1 MSRALTTLAALA
13 LVLGAVGASAAPVCA
28 RGSGAVDRLL
38 CSDAGL
44 AALDQGLQQV
54 HRQALAQAR
63 GPARQALVVEQRAWA
78 RGRADCWKADGQPT
92 WITASWT
99 EDTVPGCVRAQT
111 RLRTAELQA
120 LWRLRPARTVFH
132 ACQGQA
138 VNELVVSAFE
148 TDPPVLRIERGDR
161 VATLWQVGLA
171 EVGAER
177 FEGANVSLRRQ
188 GDGWQVEWLDTRSGQ
203 TESLDCRPR

>member
-1 MSRALTTLAALA
+1 MSRARTALSALA
-13 LVLGAVGASAAPVCA
+13 LALGAAGASAAPACS
-28 RGSGAVDRLL
+28 RGTGAVDRLL
-38 CSDAGL
+38 CRDAGL
-44 AALDQGLQQV
+44 AALDQGLQQAY
-54 HRQALAQAR
+54 RQALAQAR
-63 GPARQALVVEQRAWA
+63 GPARRALVVEQGGWA

-99 EDTVPGCVRAQT
+99 EDTVLGCARAQT

-120 LWRLRPARTVFH
+120 LWRLKPPTTVAH

-138 VNELVVSAFE
+138 VNELVVSAFD

-161 VATLWQVGLA
+161 VATLWQVGPA

-188 GDGWQVEWLDTRSGQ
+188 GGGWQVEWLDTASGR